1 MKDEEHASLF
11 SHVNADKARLYR
23 SILSVFASAR
33 RQFRLSLRPDK
44 ILVEGACTF
53 SGLASLVNG
62 RSRAAT
68 DGARA
73 YRYASIRR

>member
-33 RQFRLSLRPDK
+33 RQFRLSLRPK
-44 ILVEGACTF
+44 Y
-53 SGLASLVNG
+53 
-62 RSRAAT
+62 SRM
-68 DGARA
+68 R
-73 YRYASIRR
+73 